1 MRLRP
6 VLAAAA
12 ATPILLATVVGA
24 AGTSAASPRATAV
37 GHPVPSAAAGP
48 FAAPDPLRAV
58 LLEGADKATVQWVG
72 DQSGSSDRDWS
83 TGGNYHYRILPTAG
97 QDTAGVGWKLRFTLP
112 EGRIFAQEYEQ
123 DSVVQDGST
132 VTITP
137 RDGYRGNL
145 PAAGIGVVLEWQAD
159 DRPVEAVPGD
169 PGKAAPFT
177 PYADAGLYP
186 TPDLE
191 ALHQASGARQF
202 TTAFI
207 VADPQGGA
215 VPVWSGQHSQPVSG
229 NFLVPQINKLRRS
242 GGDVV
247 VSFGGASNQELA
259 LAIGDTAGLTA
270 AYRGV
275 VERLK
280 ATRLDFDIEG
290 TAILDSRANTRRA
303 RALAALQ
310 REYEAK
316 GQPLHISYTLPVME
330 DGLTADGLAIVRDA
344 VAQGLKVD
352 TWNVMTMDYGH
363 PVKDMGGAAIS
374 AGTALH
380 EQLKPVYPAASDA
393 ELWKE
398 VGITPMLGKNDV
410 PGETFTID
418 DAARL
423 TRWANEKHI
432 GRLAMWQ
439 IQRDHP
445 CAGATVELNC
455 SGIPDQKDYG
465 FSAEF
470 SRFTG

>member
-1 MRLRP
+1 MRVRP

-12 ATPILLATVVGA
+12 AAPVLLAAV
-24 AGTSAASPRATAV
+24 AGTA
-37 GHPVPSAAAGP
+37 GPSAAAP
-48 FAAPDPLRAV
+48 ATAEHTVRAEAVRPAAAPDPLRAV
-58 LLEGADKATVQWVG
+58 LLEGADKVSVQWVG
-72 DQSGSSDRDWS
+72 DQTGSPDRDWS
-83 TGGNYHYRILPTAG
+83 TGGNYHYRILPTPG
-97 QDTAGVGWKLRFTLP
+97 KDTSDVGWKLRLTLP
-112 EGRIFAQEYEQ
+112 EGQILAQEYEQ
-123 DSVVQDGST
+123 DSVVQDGSS

-137 RDGYRGNL
+137 KDGYRRNV
-145 PAAGIGVVLEWQAD
+145 PAAGLGIVLEWKAD
-159 DRPVEAVPGD
+159 DRLIDAVPGD
-169 PGKAAPFT
+169 PKEAAPFA

-207 VADPQGGA
+207 VADPQDGS

-229 NFLVPQINKLRRS
+229 NFLVPQINKLRRA

-259 LAIGDTAGLTA
+259 LTIGDTDRLTA

-280 ATRLDFDIEG
+280 ATKLDFDIEG
-290 TAILDSRANTRRA
+290 TAILDARANTRRA
-303 RALAALQ
+303 QALAALQ
-310 REYEAK
+310 REYDAK

-330 DGLTADGLAIVRDA
+330 DGLTAEGLAVVRDA
-344 VAQGLKVD
+344 VAQGLRIG

-363 PVKDMGGAAIS
+363 PVKDMGAAAIS

-380 EQLKPVYPAASDA
+380 DQLKPFHPGASDA
-393 ELWKE
+393 DLWKK
-398 VGITPMLGKNDV
+398 VGITPMLGKNDQ
-410 PGETFTID
+410 PEETFTID

-423 TRWANEKHI
+423 TTWANEKHI

-445 CAGATVELNC
+445 CASAKVELNC
-455 SGIPDQKDYG
+455 SSIPDQKDYG

-470 SRFTG
+470 GRFTG